1 MEELQKVLKKEKY
14 KKIKFKIIQTQHLL
28 IKVKINDVP
37 GNFILDTG
45 ASNSCIGF
53 ESIERFKLTTKNS
66 KTKAAGAGGTGMK
79 TQISK
84 DNSLQIGSWKNDDF
98 GIVIFDLSH
107 VNEAL
112 QQYKAKPVHGII
124 GADVLME
131 GKGIIDY
138 YNHYLYLKQGV

>member
-1 MEELQKVLKKEKY
+1 MN
-14 KKIKFKIIQTQHLL
+14 TQHLL
-28 IKVKINDVP
+28 IKAKINGVS

-45 ASNSCIGF
+45 ASNSCVGF
-53 ESIERFKLTTKNS
+53 ESIGRFELTTKNS
-66 KTKAAGAGGTGMK
+66 KTKASGAGGTGMK

-84 DNSLQIGSWKNDDF
+84 QNSLQIGSWKNQDF
-98 GIVIFDLSH
+98 NLVIFDLSH

-112 QQYKAKPVHGII
+112 IQYKAKPVHGII

-138 YNHYLYLKQGV
+138 YNHYVYLRL